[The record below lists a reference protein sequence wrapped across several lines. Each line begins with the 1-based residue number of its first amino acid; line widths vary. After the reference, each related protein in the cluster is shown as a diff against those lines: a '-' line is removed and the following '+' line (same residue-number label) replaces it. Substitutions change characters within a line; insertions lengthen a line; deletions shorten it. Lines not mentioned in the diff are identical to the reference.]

1 MGAHES
7 EAMRKARD
15 LVLNQSVTPS
25 EAARQSGISISAIC
39 KSMWYREWK
48 IKQEESK

>member
-15 LVLNQSVTPS
+15 LVLNQGIAP
-25 EAARQSGISISAIC
+25 AAAAKQSGISISAIC
-39 KSMWYREWK
+39 KSNWYREWK
-48 IKQEESK
+48 IRLEEAK